1 MGIIFGFL
9 ASVPSFVWIILACMA
24 VGGFLMWPLTL
35 FIASKCVF
43 NSTLRRTEA
52 DKWGRAPSAPHD
64 PEAMKMDALGVEWA
78 EQHRDVMVEVHTVR
92 DGMNL
97 YGEYYD
103 FGHKRAV
110 MILSGRTE
118 SLRYGYYFAIPYAK
132 AGWNI
137 LVVDPR
143 AHGKSDGEF
152 NTVGFEESKDDIAWV
167 KYLRDCHG
175 VEKVLFHGICIGA
188 AGGMLAVTG
197 EDCPDIVCGLVTE
210 GMFPNFG
217 ESMKNHL
224 IERKK
229 PVKTFYPLINMWMK
243 HYTGHSMDVG
253 PINFIEKMHV
263 PLLMLHS
270 KEDCYSTPSYAQ
282 KLYDL
287 SGAPV
292 KRLVWFE
299 HGRHSML
306 RITDTGLYDTS
317 VTAFVAEQFGSEG
330 ASEAVTAEIFH

>member
-1 MGIIFGFL
+1 MDTMLQFL
-9 ASVPSFVWIILACMA
+9 ATVPPFVWIILACLA
-24 VGGFLMWPLTL
+24 GSGILMWPLTL
-35 FIASKCVF
+35 LVASKCVY
-43 NSTLRRTEA
+43 NSTLRRTDSE
-52 DKWGRAPSAPHD
+52 KWGRAPSAPDD
-64 PEAMKMDALGVEWA
+64 PPSMEMDAMGMEWA
-78 EQHRDVMVEVHTVR
+78 EANRHAMKEVHTVR
-92 DGMNL
+92 DGVNL

-118 SLRYGYYFAIPYAK
+118 SLRYGYYFAIPYAG
-132 AGWNI
+132 AGWNV

-152 NTVGFEESKDDIAWV
+152 NTVGFEESLDDIAWI
-167 KYLRDCHG
+167 KHLRDCHG
-175 VEKVLFHGICIGA
+175 VRQVVFHGICIGA
-188 AGGMLAVTG
+188 AGGMLALTNP
-197 EDCPDIVCGLVTE
+197 DCPDTVCGIVTE

-224 IERKK
+224 IERNK
-229 PVKTFYPLINMWMK
+229 PVKTFYPFINMWMK
-243 HYTGHSMDVG
+243 HYTGHSMSYG
-253 PINFIEKMHV
+253 PINVIHKLQV

-270 KEDCYSTPSYAQ
+270 KEDIYSTPAYAQ

-287 SGAPV
+287 SGAPE

-306 RITDTGLYDTS
+306 RITDTELYDTS
-317 VTAFVAEQFGSEG
+317 VTEFVRQFD
-330 ASEAVTAEIFH
+330 EALISH

>member
-1 MGIIFGFL
+1 MDTILQFL
-9 ASVPSFVWIILACMA
+9 SAVPTFVWIILACLA
-24 VGGFLMWPLTL
+24 GSGILMWPLTL
-35 FIASKCVF
+35 FVASKCVY
-43 NSTLRRTEA
+43 NSTLRRTEP
-52 DKWGRAPSAPHD
+52 DKWGRAPSAPDD
-64 PEAMKMDALGVEWA
+64 PPSMEMDAMGMEWA
-78 EQHRDVMVEVHTVR
+78 EANRHAMKEVHTVR
-92 DGMNL
+92 DGVNL

-103 FGHKRAV
+103 FGHKRVV

-118 SLRYGYYFAIPYAK
+118 SLRYGYYFAIPYAG

-152 NTVGFEESKDDIAWV
+152 NTVGFEESRDDIAWV
-167 KYLRDCHG
+167 KHLRDCHG
-175 VEKVLFHGICIGA
+175 VEQVVFHGICIGA
-188 AGGMLAVTG
+188 AGGMLALTSG
-197 EDCPDIVCGLVTE
+197 DCPDTVCGIVTE

-229 PVKTFYPLINMWMK
+229 PVKTFYPFINMWMK
-243 HYTGHSMDVG
+243 HYTGHSMSYG
-253 PINFIEKMHV
+253 PINVIHKLNV

-270 KEDCYSTPSYAQ
+270 KEDIYSTPFYAQ
-282 KLYDL
+282 KLYDAA
-287 SGAPV
+287 GAAE

-306 RITDTGLYDTS
+306 RITDTELYDTS
-317 VTAFVAEQFGSEG
+317 VTAFVGQLDKSP
-330 ASEAVTAEIFH
+330 VTH

>member
-9 ASVPSFVWIILACMA
+9 AAVPSFVWIILACMA

-64 PEAMKMDALGVEWA
+64 PEAMKMDALGA
-78 EQHRDVMVEVHTVR
+78 MVEVHTVR

-175 VEKVLFHGICIGA
+175 VEKVVFHGICIGA
-188 AGGMLAVTG
+188 AGGMLAVTA
-197 EDCPDIVCGLVTE
+197 EDCPNVVCGLVTE

-229 PVKTFYPLINMWMK
+229 PVKTFYPLINMWLK
-243 HYTGHSMDVG
+243 HYTGHSMNVG

-270 KEDCYSTPSYAQ
+270 KEDTYSTPINAQ

-287 SGAPV
+287 SGAPE

-306 RITDTGLYDTS
+306 RITNTELYDSS
-317 VTAFVAEQFGSEG
+317 VTEFVKQFD
-330 ASEAVTAEIFH
+330 TAEIHH

>member
-1 MGIIFGFL
+1 MDTLLQFFSSVPTFVWVILGFL
-9 ASVPSFVWIILACMA
+9 VGSGILMYPITLIVASNMVYNA
-24 VGGFLMWPLTL
+24 
-35 FIASKCVF
+35 
-43 NSTLRRTEA
+43 TLRRTSPE
-52 DKWGRAPSAPHD
+52 KWGRVPSFPED
-64 PEAMKMDALGVEWA
+64 PDSMKMDGLGMEWA
-78 EQHRDVMVEVHTVR
+78 EAHRDAMKEVHVVR
-92 DGMNL
+92 DGVNL

-118 SLRYGYYFAIPYAK
+118 SLRYGYFFAIPYAE

-152 NTVGFEESKDDIAWV
+152 NTVGFEESLDDIAWV
-167 KYLRDCHG
+167 KHLRDCHG
-175 VEKVLFHGICIGA
+175 VRQVIFHGICIGA
-188 AGGMLAVTG
+188 AGGVYALTNP
-197 EDCPDIVCGLVTE
+197 DCPDVVKGLVTE
-210 GMFPNFG
+210 GMYPNFG

-229 PVKTFYPLINMWMK
+229 MMWGLYPLIRGCMRR
-243 HYTGHSMDVG
+243 HTGHSMDYG
-253 PINFIEKMHV
+253 PIDVIHRLEV

-270 KEDCYSTPSYAQ
+270 KEDPYSTPPYAQ
-282 KLYDL
+282 KLFDL
-287 SGAPV
+287 AGTPE

-306 RITDTGLYDTS
+306 RITDTERYDTA
-317 VTAFVAEQFGSEG
+317 VKGFVKQFDTALHS
-330 ASEAVTAEIFH
+330 

>member
-1 MGIIFGFL
+1 MDTILQFL
-9 ASVPSFVWIILACMA
+9 ASVPTFVWIILACLA
-24 VGGFLMWPLTL
+24 GSGILMWPLTL
-35 FIASKCVF
+35 FVASKCVY
-43 NSTLRRTEA
+43 NSTLCRTDP
-52 DKWGRAPSAPHD
+52 DKWGRAPSAPDD
-64 PEAMKMDALGVEWA
+64 PPSMEMDAMGMEWA
-78 EQHRDVMVEVHTVR
+78 EANRHAMKEVHTVR
-92 DGMNL
+92 DGVNL

-118 SLRYGYYFAIPYAK
+118 SLRYGYYFAIPYAG

-152 NTVGFEESKDDIAWV
+152 NTVGFEESRDDIAWV
-167 KYLRDCHG
+167 KHLRDCHG
-175 VEKVLFHGICIGA
+175 VEQVVFHGICIGA
-188 AGGMLAVTG
+188 AGGMLALTSG
-197 EDCPDIVCGLVTE
+197 DCPDTVCGIVTE

-229 PVKTFYPLINMWMK
+229 PVKTFYPFINMWMK
-243 HYTGHSMDVG
+243 HYTGHSMSYG
-253 PINFIEKMHV
+253 PINVIHKLNV

-270 KEDCYSTPSYAQ
+270 KEDIYSTPFYAQ
-282 KLYDL
+282 KLYDAA
-287 SGAPV
+287 GAAD

-306 RITDTGLYDTS
+306 RITDTELYDTS
-317 VTAFVAEQFGSEG
+317 VTAFVGQLDKSP
-330 ASEAVTAEIFH
+330 VTH

>member
-1 MGIIFGFL
+1 MDTMLQFL
-9 ASVPSFVWIILACMA
+9 ATVPPFVWIILACLA
-24 VGGFLMWPLTL
+24 GSGILMWPLTL
-35 FIASKCVF
+35 LVASKCVY
-43 NSTLRRTEA
+43 NSTLRRTDSE
-52 DKWGRAPSAPHD
+52 KWGRAPSAPDD
-64 PEAMKMDALGVEWA
+64 PESMDMDAVGMEWA
-78 EQHRDVMVEVHTVR
+78 EANRHAMKEVHTVR
-92 DGMNL
+92 DGVNL

-118 SLRYGYYFAIPYAK
+118 SLRYGYYFAIPYAG
-132 AGWNI
+132 AGWNV

-152 NTVGFEESKDDIAWV
+152 NTVGFEESLDDIAWI
-167 KYLRDCHG
+167 KHLRDCHG
-175 VEKVLFHGICIGA
+175 VRQVVFHGICIGA
-188 AGGMLAVTG
+188 AGGMLALTNP
-197 EDCPDIVCGLVTE
+197 DCPDTVCGIVTE

-224 IERKK
+224 IERNK
-229 PVKTFYPLINMWMK
+229 PVKTFYPFINMWMK
-243 HYTGHSMDVG
+243 HYTGHSMSYG
-253 PINFIEKMHV
+253 PINVIHKLQV

-270 KEDCYSTPSYAQ
+270 KEDIYSTPAYAQ

-287 SGAPV
+287 SGAPE

-306 RITDTGLYDTS
+306 RITDTELYDTS
-317 VTAFVAEQFGSEG
+317 VTEFVRQFD
-330 ASEAVTAEIFH
+330 EALISH

>member
-1 MGIIFGFL
+1 MDTMLQFL
-9 ASVPSFVWIILACMA
+9 ATVPPFVWIILACL
-24 VGGFLMWPLTL
+24 VGSGILMWPLTL
-35 FIASKCVF
+35 LVASKCVY
-43 NSTLRRTEA
+43 NSTLRRTDSE
-52 DKWGRAPSAPHD
+52 KWGRAPSAPDD
-64 PEAMKMDALGVEWA
+64 PPSMEMDAMGMEWA
-78 EQHRDVMVEVHTVR
+78 EANRHAMKEVHTVR
-92 DGMNL
+92 DGVNL

-118 SLRYGYYFAIPYAK
+118 SLRYGYYFAIPYAG
-132 AGWNI
+132 AGWNV

-152 NTVGFEESKDDIAWV
+152 NTVGFEESLDDIAWI
-167 KYLRDCHG
+167 KHLRDCHG
-175 VEKVLFHGICIGA
+175 VRQVVFHGICIGA
-188 AGGMLAVTG
+188 AGGMLALTNP
-197 EDCPDIVCGLVTE
+197 DCPDTVCGIVTE

-224 IERKK
+224 IERNK
-229 PVKTFYPLINMWMK
+229 PVKTFYPFINMWMK
-243 HYTGHSMDVG
+243 HYTGHSMSYG
-253 PINFIEKMHV
+253 PINVIHKLQV

-270 KEDCYSTPSYAQ
+270 KEDIYSTPAYAQ

-287 SGAPV
+287 SGAPE

-306 RITDTGLYDTS
+306 RITDTELYDTS
-317 VTAFVAEQFGSEG
+317 VTEFVRQFD
-330 ASEAVTAEIFH
+330 EALISH